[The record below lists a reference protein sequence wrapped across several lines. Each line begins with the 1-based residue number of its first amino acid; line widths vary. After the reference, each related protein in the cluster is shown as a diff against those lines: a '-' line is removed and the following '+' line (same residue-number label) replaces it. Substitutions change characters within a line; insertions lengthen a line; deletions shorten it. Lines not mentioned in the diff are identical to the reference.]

1 MATQCWRIMRACCQ
15 LGGNLYCHNEGCLAT
30 RAWYQLVISGDQSG
44 DSGLTPGAW
53 SISIINWSDDPSSPG
68 FSFHFLLIDCVW
80 DGMHNFPPNDNK
92 FSLDCVCYPGPGAG
106 HHVSCEA
113 QGRGTS
119 LAFIC
124 YLYHNPD
131 IDTGLSW
138 TNNDLSFSQARCG
151 GRSC

>member
-30 RAWYQLVISGDQSG
+30 RAWYQLVISSDQSG

-53 SISIINWSDDPSSPG
+53 SISIIKLIRWSILAWLFISLSIDWLRVG
-68 FSFHFLLIDCVW
+68 WNAQFSEWQQIQFGLCLL
-80 DGMHNFPPNDNK
+80 
-92 FSLDCVCYPGPGAG
+92 SGAG
-106 HHVSCEA
+106 GWSPCVMWGCE
-113 QGRGTS
+113 GWGTS

-138 TNNDLSFSQARCG
+138 TNNDLSFSEARCR